1 MWKCRLCGWTGE
13 IPDDAFEI
21 DLARSRGTRRGKL
34 YTFGGVIHD
43 LRKLPE
49 PKPSIVA
56 EPNPPVMEQTQE
68 VQQPEQLPE
77 PEIVEEVKPVVAEIE
92 PELTTALAMAFR
104 RRKQIQN

>member
-1 MWKCRLCGWTGE
+1 
-13 IPDDAFEI
+13 
-21 DLARSRGTRRGKL
+21 
-34 YTFGGVIHD
+34 
-43 LRKLPE
+43 
-49 PKPSIVA
+49 
-56 EPNPPVMEQTQE
+56 MEQTQE